1 MIGHTIR
8 PENFGYRF
16 GFLEDRG
23 GSRALFAR
31 PPGGF
36 RRSGRRARNAGAA
49 RFPEK
54 PHGGDAKARRRAR
67 ILRTGVA
74 CHRALCEAAQNAVP
88 RTAWEAIADLIE
100 KSQRRIIGVPGQ
112 PDEALRQHEKLLAAV
127 EAGDAERAAL
137 AMREHMAAEGALLE
151 EALAASRNGE
161 RVGV

>member
-1 MIGHTIR
+1 MRRRVGA
-8 PENFGYRF
+8 PE
-16 GFLEDRG
+16 
-23 GSRALFAR
+23 SFAR
-31 PPGGF
+31 
-36 RRSGRRARNAGAA
+36 A
-49 RFPEK
+49 
-54 PHGGDAKARRRAR
+54 
-67 ILRTGVA
+67 GVA
-74 CHRALCEAAQNAVP
+74 CHRALCEAAQNAVL